1 MTEITMTLVDSHC
14 HLSHEQFEADRE
26 AVLSAAFDAGVC
38 QVISIA
44 SDLPDATRIEAE
56 LVGRYTQGP
65 QVFGTAGIH
74 PHEVGKLPRDGSG
87 VVDVLADIRALSAR
101 PGVVAIGECGLD
113 FFYDFATPEAQ
124 GFWFGK
130 QLELAS
136 ELDLPVVVHCREAEE
151 AMIPRVR
158 EAGEAGV
165 RGVLHCFPGDLALL
179 EVAMAAG
186 WCVSFTGN
194 VTFRSFTGLDAVR
207 EAPSGRYFLETD
219 APYLTPV
226 PFRGKRNGPA
236 YIPLIAARVAEVRG
250 EEVARVAAETT
261 EAASRFF
268 RLDLAEPKLPKR

>member
-1 MTEITMTLVDSHC
+1 MALVDSHC
-14 HLSHEQFEADRE
+14 HLSHEQFETDRA
-26 AVLSAAFDAGVC
+26 AVLAAAFDAGVG

-44 SDLPDATRIEAE
+44 SDLPDAARIAAE
-56 LVGRYTQGP
+56 FVGCHAQGT

-74 PHEVGKLPRDGSG
+74 PHEVGKLPHDGSAAA
-87 VVDVLADIRALSAR
+87 DVLAEIRALCAR
-101 PGVVAIGECGLD
+101 PGTVAIGECGLD
-113 FFYDFATPEAQ
+113 FFYNFATPEVQA
-124 GFWFGK
+124 FWFGK

-136 ELDLPVVVHCREAEE
+136 ELDVPVVVHCREAEA

-179 EVAMAAG
+179 EVAMVAG

-207 EAPSGRYFLETD
+207 EVPSGRYFLETD

-236 YIPLIAARVAEVRG
+236 HIPLVAARVSELRG
-250 EEVARVAAETT
+250 EPVARVAAETT
-261 EAASRFF
+261 EAARRFF
-268 RLDLAEPKLPKR
+268 RLDLAEPTLPKR